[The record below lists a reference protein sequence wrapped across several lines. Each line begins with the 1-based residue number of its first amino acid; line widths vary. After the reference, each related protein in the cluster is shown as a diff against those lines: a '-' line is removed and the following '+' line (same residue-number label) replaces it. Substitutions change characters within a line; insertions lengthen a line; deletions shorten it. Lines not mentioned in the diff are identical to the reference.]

1 MDDKPK
7 DDPPLSAEQQAQAN
21 TLSDSEIMA
30 IDEAILG
37 NTDTDWRKVARVVGS
52 TMISLEGKHKGLP
65 DVFFAQRVKSLV
77 ERGLLKSQGNLNR
90 MKHSEVKRLKFEN
103 DKTS

>member
-1 MDDKPK
+1 MDDKPRN
-7 DDPPLSAEQQAQAN
+7 DPPLSAEQQAQAN
-21 TLSDSEIMA
+21 TLSDAELIE

-37 NTDTDWRKVARVVGS
+37 NTDINWRKVARVVGS
-52 TMISLEGKHKGLP
+52 AMKSLEGKHKGLP

-77 ERGLLKSQGNLNR
+77 EGGLLESQGNLNR
-90 MKHSEVKRLKFEN
+90 MRYSEVKRLKFED